1 MAGVKITE
9 LTAVEGQDVVDSDLL
24 VIVDRSDGSGGA
36 TRSVTRGDLLQT
48 GSAGKVDRVKLSGQP
63 YFRANQ
69 ASNDLVDSDAN
80 ALFLLVSP
88 VGTVNSLSTGA
99 DANDINNLVDSVG
112 YVNATARLYF
122 NPDDRTLYSTNGIRT
137 NNNTG
142 RLGGIADQAL
152 VADSANFNT
161 TSLNDVVDTFTGLVT
176 GQVLKW
182 NGSQWANANDI
193 SGTAGVGV
201 IAKQINT
208 KSADDANNEFLLPLV
223 RAVGSDSV
231 EIDGEITYNASTNS
245 LTVPNLLGNATSATT
260 ATNATN
266 AITSEQLVVDSAG
279 TETLYLIGRESNIAG
294 ADSAKLDAALGYN
307 TTTETLFAPNFSGD
321 GSSVSNVAAV
331 SATTAS
337 AVNVSTVGDDATFYI
352 HFGDQTTGT
361 DALNVN
367 TSLNYNPSTGLMTVD
382 NISYT
387 PSTDAHWADPNP
399 TTVKSALD
407 RLAAAVYALQSNT
420 EIS

>member
-9 LTAVEGQDVVDSDLL
+9 LTAVDGQNVVDSDLL

-36 TRSVTRGDLLQT
+36 TRSVTRADLLQT
-48 GSAGKVDRVKLSGQP
+48 AVAGKAEEIQIEALTSAGVSFPILFAQS
-63 YFRANQ
+63 AN
-69 ASNDLVDSDAN
+69 
-80 ALFLLVSP
+80 
-88 VGTVNSLSTGA
+88 TETRY
-99 DANDINNLVDSVG
+99 DSV
-112 YVNATARLYF
+112 AFSLDTT
-122 NPDDRTLYSTNGIRT
+122 DGISFT
-137 NNNTG
+137 PT
-142 RLGGIADQAL
+142 GGILKVKRLDGVADEAL

-182 NGSQWANANDI
+182 NGTQWANANDI

-208 KSADDANNEFLLPLV
+208 KSAGDANNEFLLPLV

-260 ATNATN
+260 ATNATD

-279 TETLYLIGRESNIAG
+279 TATLYLIGRESNIAN

-307 TTTETLFAPNFSGD
+307 PTTETLFAPNFSGD
-321 GSSVSNVAAV
+321 GSSVTNVAAA
-331 SATTAS
+331 SATSAS
-337 AVNVSTVGDDATFYI
+337 AVNVSTVGDDATYYI
-352 HFGDQTTGT
+352 HFGDATSGT

-367 TSLNYNPSTGLMTVD
+367 TNLNFNPSTGLMSVTNV
-382 NISYT
+382 SYT

>member
-9 LTAVEGQDVVDSDLL
+9 LTTVDGQNVVDSDLL

-36 TRSVTRGDLLQT
+36 TRSVTRGDLFQT
-48 GSAGKVDRVKLSGQP
+48 GSAGKVDRVKISGAP
-63 YFRANQ
+63 YLRARQ
-69 ASNDLVDSDAN
+69 AADDLVDSEAN
-80 ALFLLVSP
+80 ALYLLVSP
-88 VGTVNSLSTGA
+88 VNTDNSLSTG
-99 DANDINNLVDSVG
+99 DDTNSTSLVDSVG
-112 YVNATARLYF
+112 IVNASGRLYF
-122 NPDDRTLYSTNGIRT
+122 NADDRSLYSTNGIRT

-208 KSADDANNEFLLPLV
+208 KSAGDANNEFLLPLV
-223 RAVGSDSV
+223 RAVGADSV
-231 EIDGEITYNASTNS
+231 EVDGEITYNASTNS

-260 ATNATN
+260 ATNATD

-321 GSSVSNVAAV
+321 GSSVTNVAAA
-331 SATTAS
+331 SATSAS
-337 AVNVSTVGDDATFYI
+337 AVNVSSVGDDATYYI
-352 HFGDQTTGT
+352 HFGDATSGT

-367 TSLNYNPSTGLMTVD
+367 TNLNFNPSTGLMSVTNV
-382 NISYT
+382 SYT

>member
-9 LTAVEGQDVVDSDLL
+9 LTAVEGQNVVDSDLL

-36 TRSVTRGDLLQT
+36 TRSVTRGDLLET
-48 GSAGKVDRVKLSGQP
+48 GIAGKADRI
-63 YFRANQ
+63 NQ
-69 ASNDLVDSDAN
+69 KRVGSIFNDGEKGHILFSPIATGRSNFTSEHIGGVTGFDSSQYSSRFYCDLDSS
-80 ALFLLVSP
+80 AL
-88 VGTVNSLSTGA
+88 
-99 DANDINNLVDSVG
+99 
-112 YVNATARLYF
+112 YAT
-122 NPDDRTLYSTNGIRT
+122 SGIRT
-137 NNNTG
+137 FNDTG

-208 KSADDANNEFLLPLV
+208 KSAGDANNEFLLPLV

-231 EIDGEITYNASTNS
+231 EIDGQITYNASTNS

-260 ATNATN
+260 ATNATD

-279 TETLYLIGRESNIAG
+279 TATLYLIGRESNVAG

-307 TTTETLFAPNFSGD
+307 TTTETLFAPNFSGN
-321 GSSVSNVAAV
+321 GSNISNVAAA

-367 TSLNYNPSTGLMTVD
+367 TNLNYNPSSGLMTVT
-382 NISYT
+382 NVSYT